1 VDHALAVLAVPA
13 LAVAAGR
20 VAEAVANGDAAR
32 AATRFAATTLETDAP
47 VAAAAAALLLLAALA
62 YRAWARAR
70 AATYLVDFY
79 CFRPPNRLQT
89 TSDEVRRGVRATG
102 RYNKASI
109 DFMDKVLD
117 ISGLGEQTFLP
128 DAVRDGRDKPV
139 EVTMAG
145 ARAET
150 EMVLFSV
157 VEHVLARNGLKPT
170 DVDAL
175 IVNCTSFNPV
185 PSLR

>member
-1 VDHALAVLAVPA
+1 MDHALAVLAVPA
-13 LAVAAGR
+13 LAVAAAR
-20 VAEAVANGDAAR
+20 VRDAVATGEATR
-32 AATRFAATTLETDAP
+32 AASRFAAAKLETDAP
-47 VAAAAAALLLLAALA
+47 AAAAAAALLLAAALL
-62 YRAWARAR
+62 YRAWSARR
-70 AATYLVDFY
+70 SSTYLVDFY

-89 TSDEVRRGVRATG
+89 TTDEVRRGVRATG
-102 RYNKASI
+102 RYNQASI

-117 ISGLGEQTFLP
+117 ISGLGEATFLP

-150 EMVLFSV
+150 EMVLFSCV
-157 VEHVLARNGLKPT
+157 VHVLRRTGLQAT

-175 IVNCTSFNPV
+175 IINCTSFNPV

>member
-1 VDHALAVLAVPA
+1 MLAVPA
-13 LAVAAGR
+13 LAAAAAR
-20 VAEAVANGDAAR
+20 LKEAVDSGATAR
-32 AATRFAATTLETDAP
+32 AVATFRGTTLHTDAP
-47 VAAAAAALLLLAALA
+47 AALAAAVLLALAALLA
-62 YRAWARAR
+62 RAWTAKRAS
-70 AATYLVDFY
+70 TYLVDFY

-89 TSDEVRRGVRATG
+89 TADEVRKGVRATG
-102 RYNKASI
+102 RYNQASI

-150 EMVLFSV
+150 EMVLFSSID
-157 VEHVLARNGLKPT
+157 HILRRNKLKPT
-170 DVDAL
+170 DVDVL

>member
-1 VDHALAVLAVPA
+1 MTQDLPRTFPNNA
-13 LAVAAGR
+13 AVAAALPSLRR
-20 VAEAVANGDAAR
+20 VLLA
-32 AATRFAATTLETDAP
+32 FAAHAP
-47 VAAAAAALLLLAALA
+47 ATGYCQSMNFVAALLLLAALA